1 MLKIIKIKFHETFG
15 GWLAP
20 RVIFHLF
27 VVPHFNFVDTAN
39 RAVAR
44 FFVTGGGGRG
54 GNIASAEGT
63 SRVES
68 SGDIFPQKIFKF
80 GGSETLFSALVMR
93 FLRKNDLD

>member
-27 VVPHFNFVDTAN
+27 VVPHFNFVDAAN

-44 FFVTGGGGRG
+44 FFVTRG
-54 GNIASAEGT
+54 GNIANAEGT

-93 FLRKNDLD
+93 CLRKNDLD

>member
-1 MLKIIKIKFHETFG
+1 MLKIIKIRFHETFV
-15 GWLAP
+15 GWLAS

-27 VVPHFNFVDTAN
+27 VVPHFNFVGTAN

-44 FFVTGGGGRG
+44 FFVTGEGGS
-54 GNIASAEGT
+54 NIANAEGT

-80 GGSETLFSALVMR
+80 GGSALVMR
-93 FLRKNDLD
+93 CLRKNDLD

>member
-27 VVPHFNFVDTAN
+27 AVPHFNFVDTAN

-44 FFVTGGGGRG
+44 FFVTGGGG

-80 GGSETLFSALVMR
+80 GGSETLLSAPVMR
-93 FLRKNDLD
+93 CLRKNDLD

>member
-44 FFVTGGGGRG
+44 FFVTGGGGG
-54 GNIASAEGT
+54 HIARAEGT

-80 GGSETLFSALVMR
+80 GGFETLFSALVMR
-93 FLRKNDLD
+93 CLRKNDLD

>member
-44 FFVTGGGGRG
+44 FFVTGGGG
-54 GNIASAEGT
+54 NIASAEGT

-93 FLRKNDLD
+93 FLRKNDLH